1 MPRLRLSW
9 LWVLLLGGLM
19 LSGISRAQNSPDG
32 ELTLELL
39 QRIER
44 LEAEIRQI
52 RGELEIQRHQIETLV
67 QERAMAG
74 YPAQPPV
81 TAAAAPPAGAPP
93 ADRSPPAGVPSQPG
107 SVQQPLAS
115 AAPSPAPATAPAPPP
130 APPARPAAGGSEQAD
145 FDAAVGELREGRY
158 PQAITDLQRFLSSY
172 PNSNRAGDAQYWL
185 GEASYLSRNYDAAKE
200 AFINLG
206 LHYPKSTRLPDA
218 LLKLG
223 YIYGE
228 QGDTARAREVL
239 QKLVQVYPDTQ
250 AAKLAERRLQS
261 LN

>member
-1 MPRLRLSW
+1 

-44 LEAEIRQI
+44 LEMEIRQI

-67 QERAMAG
+67 QERATAG
-74 YPAQPPV
+74 YPAQPPT
-81 TAAAAPPAGAPP
+81 TAAVAPPAGAPQ
-93 ADRSPPAGVPSQPG
+93 AGRSTSAGALSQPEAVQPPASATPPM
-107 SVQQPLAS
+107 AS
-115 AAPSPAPATAPAPPP
+115 TAVPPP
-130 APPARPAAGGSEQAD
+130 APPARSTAGGSEQAD

-158 PQAITDLQRFLSSY
+158 PQAMADLQRFLSSY
-172 PNSNRAGDAQYWL
+172 PNSSRAGDAQYWL

-228 QGDTARAREVL
+228 QGDVTRAREVL